1 MEKETSKRIKK
12 ILLRMKA
19 EKTDAFLISSK
30 TNIRYLT
37 GIEEIEGYLAIS
49 SNYTVVFTDFRYISE
64 AKKQCRLS
72 GVNFVRYKKNP
83 LKTIAEK
90 LKREKLKR
98 IWFEAKGLPYQ
109 SYLRLKE
116 SFTGKE
122 IKLIPSYNIV
132 EEIRAIK
139 DPSETE
145 NIKKAVS
152 ITCECFKF
160 VKSLI
165 YPGINEKFIAL
176 EIERFLKL
184 KGDLTIAFPPITA
197 AGSLSAQPHHHP
209 QKSSIYSGKILLVDM
224 GAKHK
229 GYCADLTRVIF
240 SSRMPLYLKKVNRI
254 IEKARE
260 LAIKKAKPGIKISE
274 IDKAA
279 RGYIEKKG
287 FGKYFGHAL
296 GHGVGLD
303 VHELPSVNSSNQGR
317 LKQGMVLTI
326 EPGIYLP
333 GKFGIRK
340 ESVILIKNKP
350 VILDEYC

>member
-1 MEKETSKRIKK
+1 MSKRIKK
-12 ILLRMKA
+12 ILLRIKA
-19 EKTDAFLISSK
+19 EGIDAFLISSK

-37 GIEEIEGYLAIS
+37 EIEGIEGYLAIS
-49 SNYTVVFTDFRYISE
+49 SSYSGIFTDFRYISE
-64 AKKQCRLS
+64 AKEQCRLS
-72 GVNFVRYKKNP
+72 ELNFVRYKKNP

-98 IWFEAKGLPYQ
+98 IWFEAKELSYQ
-109 SYLRLKE
+109 SYLKAKE
-116 SFTGKE
+116 SFTGKGIE
-122 IKLIPSYNIV
+122 LIPSYNIV

-139 DPSETE
+139 DRSETE

-160 VKSLI
+160 IKSLI
-165 YPGINEKFIAL
+165 SPGINEKFVAI
-176 EIERFLKL
+176 EVERFLKL
-184 KGDLTIAFPPITA
+184 KGDMALAFPPIVA
-197 AGSLSAQPHHHP
+197 AGNSSAQPHHHS
-209 QKSSIYSGKILLVDM
+209 QKSSIYSGKLLLVDM
-224 GAKHK
+224 GAKYN

-240 SSRMPLYLKKVNRI
+240 SSKMPLYLKRVNNI

-274 IDKAA
+274 VDKAA
-279 RGYIEKKG
+279 RGYIEKEG

-303 VHELPSVNSSNQGR
+303 VHELPLVNMNNQSR
-317 LKQGMVLTI
+317 LKEGMVLTI

-340 ESVILIKNKP
+340 ESVILIKDKP
-350 VILDEYC
+350 IILDEYC

>member
-1 MEKETSKRIKK
+1 MKTERI
-12 ILLRMKA
+12 
-19 EKTDAFLISSK
+19 DAFLISSK

-37 GIEEIEGYLAIS
+37 GIEEIEGYLVIS
-49 SNYTVVFTDFRYISE
+49 PDYTGIFTDFRYVSE
-64 AKKQCRLS
+64 AKRQCRLS
-72 GVNFVRYKKNP
+72 GINFVCYKRNAF
-83 LKTIAEK
+83 KTIAEK
-90 LKREKLKR
+90 LKRENLKR
-98 IWFEAKGLPYQ
+98 VWFEAKDLSYQ
-109 SYLRLKE
+109 AYLKAME
-116 SFTGKE
+116 SFTEKE
-122 IKLIPSYNIV
+122 IELIPSYNIA

-139 DPSETE
+139 DPSEIE

-152 ITCECFKF
+152 ITCGCFTF

-165 YPGINEKFIAL
+165 YPGTNEKFIAL
-176 EIERFLKL
+176 EIEKFLKL
-184 KGDLTIAFPPITA
+184 KGDLTIAFPPIVATDK
-197 AGSLSAQPHHHP
+197 SSAQPHHHP
-209 QKSSIYSGKILLVDM
+209 QKSSIYSGKLLLADM
-224 GAKHK
+224 GAKYK

-240 SSRMPLYLKKVNRI
+240 SSKMPLYLKRINSI

-260 LAIKKAKPGIKISE
+260 LAIRKAKPGIKISE
-274 IDKAA
+274 IDKTA

-303 VHELPSVNSSNQGR
+303 VHELPLVNSNNQSR

-333 GKFGIRK
+333 GEFGIRK
-340 ESVILIKNKP
+340 ESVILIKDKP